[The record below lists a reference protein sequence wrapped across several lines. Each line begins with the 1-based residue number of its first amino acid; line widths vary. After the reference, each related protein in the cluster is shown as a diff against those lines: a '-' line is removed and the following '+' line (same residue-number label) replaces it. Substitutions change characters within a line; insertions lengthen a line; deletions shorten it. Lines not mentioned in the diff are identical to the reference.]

1 MRQILLISFLLLM
14 ASVCYGEKHATLSAP
29 PGHYDAVD
37 LGSAS
42 DNLIIGAKVSLTGFD
57 RSEDWPPA
65 AYVGFY
71 DEEDRNNKF
80 QFLIIRNN
88 STDNYIVAGYR
99 LIEEGKQVKVASI
112 SNFTLNE
119 IVETTLNF
127 KKGKVKITVF
137 GHDPV
142 VIGTKLKKVI
152 PYISVSSG
160 EAKFVVALNKQ
171 RNTDSGADAPPPV
184 R

>member
-1 MRQILLISFLLLM
+1 M
-14 ASVCYGEKHATLSAP
+14 ASGCYGEKHATLSAP
-29 PGHYDAVD
+29 PGHYDAID
-37 LGSAS
+37 LDSVS
-42 DNLIIGAKVSLTGFD
+42 DNLEIEAKMSLTSFD

-71 DEEDRNNKF
+71 DEDDRNNKF

-99 LIEEGKQVKVASI
+99 LIEEGKEVKVASI
-112 SNFTLNE
+112 SNFSLNE
-119 IVETTLNF
+119 IVEPTLNF
-127 KKGKVKITVF
+127 KNGKVKLSVS
-137 GHDPV
+137 GHAPV
-142 VIGTKLKKVI
+142 VIVTKLNKVI

-160 EAKFVVALNKQ
+160 EAKFEVALNKQ
-171 RNTDSGADAPPPV
+171 RNSDSGANAPPPV